1 MCMYHKNWW
10 NNKSRC
16 WRFRFSHSVYNLI
29 EYIWNYSET
38 IGNLWFS
45 SKDDENSF
53 NVHIIDDNNF
63 KSLNIRLNY

>member
-1 MCMYHKNWW
+1 MCMYHKNWR
-10 NNKSRC
+10 NNKRRC

-38 IGNLWFS
+38 TGNLWFY

-53 NVHIIDDNNF
+53 NVEIIDDNNF